1 MFVTSQAPSEIP
13 TKGLDLCF
21 IAFYTPER
29 TCTSCGVTNT
39 SISLGNIALM
49 YSSNSHVIRKDT
61 WCWHSHRPECQSGQ
75 RRLFGDLIW
84 KDLIYVM
91 VCIVSLQV
99 YTTSLTLLGVD
110 PLVETNLEGHHL
122 CSTHLFTNYILCN
135 NKQQFLV
142 NMRFL
147 GLFVMI
153 NSYKHRFNFNFL
165 QAIEKLSKSLYFA

>member
-1 MFVTSQAPSEIP
+1 MHFVWSKKHI
-13 TKGLDLCF
+13 
-21 IAFYTPER
+21 
-29 TCTSCGVTNT
+29 
-39 SISLGNIALM
+39 SISLGIIALM

-61 WCWHSHRPECQSGQ
+61 WCWHSYRPEYQSGQ

-84 KDLIYVM
+84 KDLVSVM

-122 CSTHLFTNYILCN
+122 CSTHLFINYILHNN
-135 NKQQFLV
+135 NKKNLF

-153 NSYKHRFNFNFL
+153 NCYKHRFKFIL
-165 QAIEKLSKSLYFA
+165 YRQLKSLVNLCNFA